1 MIIIYN
7 LGRLTPS
14 IFLMIFEYFR
24 RQVIEVRMANAM
36 PVNPKPFLNGLTGKS
51 VMVKLKWGHEY
62 KGFLVATD
70 SYMNL
75 QLANTE
81 EFIDGTLTGR
91 TETSSPPV

>member
-1 MIIIYN
+1 
-7 LGRLTPS
+7 
-14 IFLMIFEYFR
+14 
-24 RQVIEVRMANAM
+24 MANAM

-81 EFIDGTLTGR
+81 EFIDGAQTGGNSLQLLTLYDGALHRKPGR
-91 TETSSPPV
+91 GVGEV

>member
-1 MIIIYN
+1 
-7 LGRLTPS
+7 
-14 IFLMIFEYFR
+14 
-24 RQVIEVRMANAM
+24 MANAM

-81 EFIDGTLTGR
+81 EFIDGAQTGGNSLQLLTFYDGALHRKPGR
-91 TETSSPPV
+91 GVSEV